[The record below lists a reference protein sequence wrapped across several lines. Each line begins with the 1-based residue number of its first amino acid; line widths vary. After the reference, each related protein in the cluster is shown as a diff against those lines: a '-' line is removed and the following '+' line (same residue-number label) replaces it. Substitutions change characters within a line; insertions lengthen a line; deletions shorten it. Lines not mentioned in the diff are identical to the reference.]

1 MRKILSAM
9 AVASALAMA
18 APAAAQYAYASGDAG
33 ISNRIGMLEARYQAG
48 LRDGT
53 ISRREANQVGR
64 QLRDLRMLERR
75 YSYNGLTRSER
86 DDLQMR
92 IRTARQQL
100 RYADG
105 GRYDRDARFGQW
117 NDGYYG
123 QGGVYEPVD
132 MCRDRG
138 GIRGLIE
145 SVLGDDWVRV
155 GERAPSN
162 LYAVPYQYQGQFRD
176 TYGVYYRSDGRA
188 IYQIDART
196 NRVTN
201 IIPMVR

>member
-1 MRKILSAM
+1 MKRILSAM

-18 APAAAQYAYASGDAG
+18 APAAAQYAYAGDAG

-53 ISRREANQVGR
+53 ISRREANLVSR
-64 QLRDLRMLERR
+64 QLRDLRLLERR
-75 YSYNGLTRSER
+75 YSYNGLSRAER
-86 DDLQMR
+86 ADLQRR
-92 IRTARQQL
+92 IQSARQQI

-105 GRYDRDARFGQW
+105 GRYDRDTRFGQS

-132 MCRDRG
+132 VCRERG

-145 SVLGDDWVRV
+145 SVFGDDCIRV

-162 LYAVPYQYQGQFRD
+162 LYAVPYQYQNRFRD
-176 TYGVYYRSDGRA
+176 SYGVYYRSDGRA

-196 NRVTN
+196 NRVTSV
-201 IIPMVR
+201 IPMVR